1 MGFVVIGAMSP
12 LKGALLAS
20 SQLLG
25 GIAASGLVAALLPG
39 KLSVGTGLA
48 RKLSL

>member
-1 MGFVVIGAMSP
+1 MSP
-12 LKGALLAS
+12 LKGGLLAT

-39 KLSVGTGLA
+39 GLAVGTALA
-48 RKLSL
+48 RK